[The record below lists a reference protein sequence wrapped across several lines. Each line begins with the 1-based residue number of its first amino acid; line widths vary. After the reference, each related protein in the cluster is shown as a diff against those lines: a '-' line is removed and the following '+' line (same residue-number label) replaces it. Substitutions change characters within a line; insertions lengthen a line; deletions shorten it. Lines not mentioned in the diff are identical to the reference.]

1 MVNSGTTGFSMPY
14 KAWKSRQSAV
24 RSPRKTSASRLRFAI
39 SCSVAKAM
47 ATAFSLRS
55 NLTWWCSPQSWQAV
69 GSTPTV
75 EPSSAFSPPPMRLPL
90 LIYCSLRGLS
100 LLFLSAMLA
109 QGDTPNWPSLPF
121 FYGLD
126 WIATVPPTVRLTAG
140 AFDRENTGVV
150 YGWIGAA
157 HQLGAGAIRTSMGAP
172 RWAFV
177 VAGVLCFPSLG

>member
-1 MVNSGTTGFSMPY
+1 
-14 KAWKSRQSAV
+14 
-24 RSPRKTSASRLRFAI
+24 
-39 SCSVAKAM
+39 
-47 ATAFSLRS
+47 
-55 NLTWWCSPQSWQAV
+55 
-69 GSTPTV
+69 
-75 EPSSAFSPPPMRLPL
+75 MRLPL
-90 LIYCSLRGLS
+90 LIYFSLRGLS

-157 HQLGAGAIRTSMGAP
+157 HQLGAAHSAFGAGAIRTSMGDN

-177 VAGVLCFPSLG
+177 VAGVLCFPSL